1 MADNSNNNDND
12 EKIDETE
19 GLIDSILDHLKD
31 HAEKIINESQEE
43 KPAKKTGKL
52 KKKNEILPADQV
64 LPAKLPIIPLQGRP
78 IFPGIFTPLMVTNQE
93 DIKAIDQAIERRRE
107 KQLRGEE

>member
-31 HAEKIINESQEE
+31 HAEKIINESQE
-43 KPAKKTGKL
+43 KKQAKNTFFD
-52 KKKNEILPADQV
+52 KKIRITFNA
-64 LPAKLPIIPLQGRP
+64 
-78 IFPGIFTPLMVTNQE
+78 N
-93 DIKAIDQAIERRRE
+93 
-107 KQLRGEE
+107 